1 MRKEVKKIMQKLID
15 NGVTVFDDDSYALIL
30 IEEAKKILDVDKQ
43 KELAK
48 ELNSLAEMKE
58 NEGSLCDV
66 ILRLIKYFVVSP
78 V

>member
-15 NGVTVFDDDSYALIL
+15 NGVTVFDDDSYALTL

-48 ELNSLAEMKE
+48 
-58 NEGSLCDV
+58 
-66 ILRLIKYFVVSP
+66 
-78 V
+78 